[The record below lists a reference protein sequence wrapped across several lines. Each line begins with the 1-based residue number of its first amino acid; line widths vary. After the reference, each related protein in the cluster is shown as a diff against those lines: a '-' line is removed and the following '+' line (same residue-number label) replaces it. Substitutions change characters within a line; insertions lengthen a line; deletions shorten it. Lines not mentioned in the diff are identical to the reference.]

1 MNGGQ
6 PIIEA
11 QNVVKTYG
19 DLRVLKGID
28 LAIPASGIT
37 AIVGASGAGK
47 TTLLQILGT
56 LLAPDLGSLIVR
68 GTDVTRLKGKALAA
82 FRNQHIGFIFQ
93 FHRLLPEFN
102 AIENVMM
109 PAWVAGQDDRKT
121 RERAER
127 LLRDLGLGDRLTHA
141 PAALSGGE
149 QQRVAAARALM
160 MEPAVIMADEP
171 TGNLDSGNAQALFQ
185 LFQELRD
192 REGATF
198 VVVTHNL
205 DLASSADQ
213 ILNIHDGRITGLPGS
228 GCPAPPSSN
237 HSSTEIFP
245 NILCMHNIFAL
256 PWEHATARDALF
268 SFALGVGQ
276 AQPTLCC

>member
-11 QNVVKTYG
+11 RNVRKSFG
-19 DLRVLKGID
+19 DVQVLKGID
-28 LAIPASGIT
+28 LAIPSGGIT
-37 AIVGASGAGK
+37 AVVGASGAGK

-56 LLAPDLGSLIVR
+56 LLAPDAGTLTLR
-68 GTDVTRLKGKALAA
+68 GTDVTGLKGKALAA

-102 AIENVMM
+102 ALENVMM
-109 PAWVAGQDDRKT
+109 PAWVAGRDDRKA
-121 RERAER
+121 RDRAER

-160 MEPAVIMADEP
+160 NEPAVILADEP
-171 TGNLDSGNAQALFQ
+171 TGNLDSGNANSLFT

-213 ILNIHDGRITGLPGS
+213 TLHIRDGRIT
-228 GCPAPPSSN
+228 
-237 HSSTEIFP
+237 E
-245 NILCMHNIFAL
+245 
-256 PWEHATARDALF
+256 
-268 SFALGVGQ
+268 
-276 AQPTLCC
+276 

>member
-6 PIIEA
+6 PIIA
-11 QNVVKTYG
+11 ARNVQKSFG
-19 DLRVLKGID
+19 DVQVLKGID
-28 LAIPASGIT
+28 LAIPSGGIT
-37 AIVGASGAGK
+37 AVVGASGAGK

-56 LLAPDLGSLIVR
+56 LLAPDAGTLTLR

-102 AIENVMM
+102 ALENVMM
-109 PAWVAGQDDRKT
+109 PAWVAGRDDRKA
-121 RERAER
+121 RDRAER

-160 MEPAVIMADEP
+160 NEPAVILADEP
-171 TGNLDSGNAQALFQ
+171 TGNLDSGNANSLFT

-213 ILNIHDGRITGLPGS
+213 TLHIRDGRIT
-228 GCPAPPSSN
+228 
-237 HSSTEIFP
+237 E
-245 NILCMHNIFAL
+245 
-256 PWEHATARDALF
+256 
-268 SFALGVGQ
+268 
-276 AQPTLCC
+276 

>member
-11 QNVVKTYG
+11 RNVQKSFG
-19 DLRVLKGID
+19 DVQVLKGID
-28 LAIPASGIT
+28 LAIPSGGIT
-37 AIVGASGAGK
+37 AVIGASGAGK

-56 LLAPDLGSLIVR
+56 LLAPDAGSLTLR
-68 GTDVTRLKGKALAA
+68 GTDVTRMKGKALAA

-102 AIENVMM
+102 ALENVMM
-109 PAWVAGQDDRKT
+109 PAWVAGRDDRKA
-121 RERAER
+121 RDRAER

-160 MEPAVIMADEP
+160 NEPAVILADEP
-171 TGNLDSGNAQALFQ
+171 TGNLDSGNANSLFT

-213 ILNIHDGRITGLPGS
+213 TLHIRDGRIT
-228 GCPAPPSSN
+228 
-237 HSSTEIFP
+237 E
-245 NILCMHNIFAL
+245 
-256 PWEHATARDALF
+256 
-268 SFALGVGQ
+268 
-276 AQPTLCC
+276 

>member
-11 QNVVKTYG
+11 RNVQKSFG
-19 DLRVLKGID
+19 DVQVLKGID
-28 LAIPASGIT
+28 LAIPSGGIT
-37 AIVGASGAGK
+37 AVIGASGAGK

-56 LLAPDLGSLIVR
+56 LLAPDTGTLSLR
-68 GTDVTRLKGKALAA
+68 GTDVTRMKGKALAA

-102 AIENVMM
+102 ALENVMM
-109 PAWVAGQDDRKT
+109 PAWVAGRDDRKA
-121 RERAER
+121 RDRAER

-160 MEPAVIMADEP
+160 NEPAVILADEP
-171 TGNLDSGNAQALFQ
+171 TGNLDSGNANSLFT

-198 VVVTHNL
+198 VVVTHNM

-213 ILNIHDGRITGLPGS
+213 TLHIRDGRIT
-228 GCPAPPSSN
+228 
-237 HSSTEIFP
+237 E
-245 NILCMHNIFAL
+245 
-256 PWEHATARDALF
+256 
-268 SFALGVGQ
+268 
-276 AQPTLCC
+276 

>member
-11 QNVVKTYG
+11 RSVVKSFG
-19 DLRVLKGID
+19 DVEVLKGID
-28 LAIPASGIT
+28 LASPASGIT

-56 LLAPDLGSLIVR
+56 LLMPDRGELTVQ

-102 AIENVMM
+102 AVENVMM
-109 PAWVAGQDDRKT
+109 PAWVAGRDDRAM
-121 RERAER
+121 RDRAER

-141 PAALSGGE
+141 PSALSGGE

-160 MEPAVIMADEP
+160 MEPAVILADEP
-171 TGNLDSGNAQALFQ
+171 TGNLDSGNATSLFA

-213 ILNIHDGRITGLPGS
+213 TLHIRDGRIT
-228 GCPAPPSSN
+228 
-237 HSSTEIFP
+237 E
-245 NILCMHNIFAL
+245 
-256 PWEHATARDALF
+256 
-268 SFALGVGQ
+268 
-276 AQPTLCC
+276 

>member
-213 ILNIHDGRITGLPGS
+213 ILNIHDGRIT
-228 GCPAPPSSN
+228 
-237 HSSTEIFP
+237 
-245 NILCMHNIFAL
+245 
-256 PWEHATARDALF
+256 
-268 SFALGVGQ
+268 
-276 AQPTLCC
+276 

>member
-11 QNVVKTYG
+11 QNVRKSFGEVE
-19 DLRVLKGID
+19 VLKGID
-28 LAIPASGIT
+28 LVIPSGGIS
-37 AIVGASGAGK
+37 AVVGASGAGK

-56 LLAPDLGSLIVR
+56 LLAPDAGTLALR
-68 GTDVTRLKGKALAA
+68 GTDVTRLKGKALAS

-102 AIENVMM
+102 AVENVMM
-109 PAWVAGQDDRKT
+109 PAWVAGNDGKRT

-127 LLRDLGLGDRLTHA
+127 LLKDLGLGDRLTHS

-160 MEPAVIMADEP
+160 NEPAVILADEP
-171 TGNLDSGNAQALFQ
+171 TGNLDSGNAQSLFS

-213 ILNIHDGRITGLPGS
+213 TLHIRDGRIT
-228 GCPAPPSSN
+228 
-237 HSSTEIFP
+237 E
-245 NILCMHNIFAL
+245 
-256 PWEHATARDALF
+256 
-268 SFALGVGQ
+268 
-276 AQPTLCC
+276 

>member
-11 QNVVKTYG
+11 RNVQKSFG
-19 DLRVLKGID
+19 DVQVLKGID
-28 LAIPASGIT
+28 LAIPSGGIT
-37 AIVGASGAGK
+37 AVVGASGAGK

-56 LLAPDLGSLIVR
+56 LLAPDAGALTLR
-68 GTDVTRLKGKALAA
+68 GTDVTRMKGKALAA

-102 AIENVMM
+102 ALENVMM
-109 PAWVAGQDDRKT
+109 PAWVAGRDDRKA
-121 RERAER
+121 RDRAER
-127 LLRDLGLGDRLTHA
+127 LLRDLGLGDRLLHA

-160 MEPAVIMADEP
+160 NEPAVILADEP
-171 TGNLDSGNAQALFQ
+171 TGNLDSGNANSLFT

-198 VVVTHNL
+198 VVVTHNM

-213 ILNIHDGRITGLPGS
+213 TLHIRDGRIT
-228 GCPAPPSSN
+228 
-237 HSSTEIFP
+237 E
-245 NILCMHNIFAL
+245 
-256 PWEHATARDALF
+256 
-268 SFALGVGQ
+268 
-276 AQPTLCC
+276 

>member
-11 QNVVKTYG
+11 RNVQKSFG
-19 DLRVLKGID
+19 DVQVLKGID
-28 LAIPASGIT
+28 LAIPSGGIT
-37 AIVGASGAGK
+37 AVVGASGAGK

-56 LLAPDLGSLIVR
+56 LLAPDTGTLSLR
-68 GTDVTRLKGKALAA
+68 GTDVTRMKGKALAA

-102 AIENVMM
+102 ALENVMM
-109 PAWVAGQDDRKT
+109 PAWVAGRDDRKA
-121 RERAER
+121 RDRAER

-160 MEPAVIMADEP
+160 NEPAVILADEP
-171 TGNLDSGNAQALFQ
+171 TGNLDSGNANSLFT

-213 ILNIHDGRITGLPGS
+213 TLHIRDGRIT
-228 GCPAPPSSN
+228 
-237 HSSTEIFP
+237 E
-245 NILCMHNIFAL
+245 
-256 PWEHATARDALF
+256 
-268 SFALGVGQ
+268 
-276 AQPTLCC
+276 